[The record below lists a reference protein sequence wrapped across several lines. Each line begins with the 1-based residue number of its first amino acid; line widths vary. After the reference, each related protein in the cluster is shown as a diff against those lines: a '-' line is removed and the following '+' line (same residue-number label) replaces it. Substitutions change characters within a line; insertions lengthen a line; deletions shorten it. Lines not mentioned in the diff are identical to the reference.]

1 MHLPHCLERTV
12 VIHATRDTVFRYFTD
27 SSRWS
32 AWWGAG
38 STVDAQ
44 PGGKVYIRH
53 PNGVETLGE
62 VLEVCP
68 PERMVFTYGY
78 ASGKPIAPGASRV
91 TIVLE
96 DHPAGTRLRL
106 THEFAD
112 EPARDEHAQGWRF
125 QLSVFANVVANE
137 VYAGVEGVIDAWFG
151 VWAEPDAGKR
161 AAILA
166 GTVAPGIEFR
176 DRFSLLEGPADM
188 TAHIAAAL
196 RFMPGIRLQR
206 RGDLRHCQGTVLA
219 EWIAVNQEGQTRG
232 SGSSVF
238 SLEPGGR
245 IRAVTSFWNPQS
257 A

>member
-106 THEFAD
+106 THE
-112 EPARDEHAQGWRF
+112 
-125 QLSVFANVVANE
+125 VANE
-137 VYAGVEGVIDAWFG
+137 VYAGGEGVIDAWFG

-176 DRFSLLEGPADM
+176 DRFSLLEGPADL

-196 RFMPGIRLQR
+196 RFVPGTRLQR
-206 RGDLRHCQGTVLA
+206 RGDLRHGQATVLA